1 MRRKLTQGEILA
13 AVADDV
19 LSLPDQPIASLT
31 MGTCLAAVASRG
43 LGLASLVSHIVPGL
57 AP

>member
-1 MRRKLTQGEILA
+1 MRPELTQAEILA

-19 LSLPDQPIASLT
+19 LALPDRPIASLT

-43 LGLASLVSHIVPGL
+43 LGWPRWFPTSSRG
-57 AP
+57 